1 MSVNGCRTSSTSFIL
16 LILST
21 ALLHVHTTA
30 SLKTAS
36 LSQLPSV
43 AFESSSSSSANTPRI
58 RIVNGTAVNPRNK
71 YPYIAYVT
79 KQNFEDGYLFRCAGT
94 LVAPD
99 VILTAAHCKIENEK
113 EAFAIFLGEYDVT
126 DPFDQEPAYSVIDV
140 AIHPKFDYDTQNY
153 DYMLLRLNREA
164 KGYPFMSLDDGSYGN
179 SAKLLMGKDLTVMG
193 WGAIKGEYDKCVAGD
208 HLASIRYGDLRR
220 QYGDLA
226 YDAVLCALGSYTDS
240 CQGDSGGPLIYKSNK
255 DGDVQIGI
263 VSKGAG
269 CARPDVPGVYANVGN
284 AYNMIGAQLCEW
296 NATSSFCGMYPL
308 STLKFSPAPAPTIE
322 LPDYL
327 TRTPAPNAMSSG
339 NRAHYLRWVNSFP
352 PMLVVI
358 GMVAVLF

>member
-1 MSVNGCRTSSTSFIL
+1 MSVNGCRVRSASFIL

-21 ALLHVHTTA
+21 ALLQVHTTA
-30 SLKTAS
+30 LKPAL
-36 LSQLPSV
+36 LSQPTSAL
-43 AFESSSSSSANTPRI
+43 FESSSSAPRI
-58 RIVNGTAVNPRNK
+58 RIVNGTAVYPKNK

-79 KQNFEDGYLFRCAGT
+79 KQNFVDGYLFRCAGT

-126 DPFDQEPAYSVIDV
+126 DPFDQEPAYSVVDV

-164 KGYPFMSLDDGSYGN
+164 KGYPFISLDDGSYGN

-193 WGAIKGEYDKCVAGD
+193 WGAINEEGNTTNVLRETTLQAYDTETCV
-208 HLASIRYGDLRR
+208 R

-240 CQGDSGGPLIYKSNK
+240 CQGDSGGPLIYKSNQ

-296 NATSSFCGMYPL
+296 NSASPFCGMYPS

-327 TRTPAPNAMSSG
+327 TRTPAPNVMSSG
-339 NRAHYLRWVNSFP
+339 NRAHHWRWVNSFLP
-352 PMLVVI
+352 VLVVI
-358 GMVAVLF
+358 GMAAVLF